1 MSINSVIGILSSPV
15 PSTAS
20 SSPIPS
26 SPVPSTASSSPIPSS
41 PVPSTA
47 SSSLIPSSPVS
58 STYLTR
64 LLPDDVLLIIASLAG
79 PSFIIKLAITSKP
92 IYESLDRM
100 VRYFMSSISKI
111 YKNIT
116 SPIKSYLG
124 LSWSLIFSNAIRHE
138 DISIAK
144 HIISLGVDI
153 NYNYPIK
160 TIRINRIDRSVT
172 IYDPIHHNI
181 DIYPIHYA
189 IYSNDPAKL
198 RLLLDH
204 GAIIPPLTKYSLHD
218 LLSHT
223 HHKILGSRIEV
234 NKEIPEIILN
244 EYIKK
249 EIFPYFL
256 IVNGLQI
263 NVFLNGFVIYCLLY
277 QEDLE
282 TGHNIPK
289 SCENIRICNNI
300 RCRKLSDN
308 LRICN
313 GLFLCEECTT
323 SREGPGQEPLNE
335 SNYIDKLWEE
345 PYSADHYLC
354 YPKFI
359 DEEDD
364 QDDWYVSD
372 H

>member
-1 MSINSVIGILSSPV
+1 
-15 PSTAS
+15 
-20 SSPIPS
+20 
-26 SPVPSTASSSPIPSS
+26 
-41 PVPSTA
+41 
-47 SSSLIPSSPVS
+47 
-58 STYLTR
+58 
-64 LLPDDVLLIIASLAG
+64 
-79 PSFIIKLAITSKP
+79 
-92 IYESLDRM
+92 
-100 VRYFMSSISKI
+100 MSSISKI

-124 LSWSLIFSNAIRHE
+124 LSWSLIFSNVIRHE

-172 IYDPIHHNI
+172 IYDPIHHNIDI

-249 EIFPYFL
+249 RDFSIFF
-256 IVNGLQI
+256 NRKWTTDKR
-263 NVFLNGFVIYCLLY
+263 VFKWFCDILSSVPRG
-277 QEDLE
+277 LE

>member
-1 MSINSVIGILSSPV
+1 
-15 PSTAS
+15 
-20 SSPIPS
+20 
-26 SPVPSTASSSPIPSS
+26 
-41 PVPSTA
+41 
-47 SSSLIPSSPVS
+47 
-58 STYLTR
+58 
-64 LLPDDVLLIIASLAG
+64 
-79 PSFIIKLAITSKP
+79 
-92 IYESLDRM
+92 M

-124 LSWSLIFSNAIRHE
+124 LSWSLIFSNVIRHE

-172 IYDPIHHNI
+172 IYDPIHHNIDI

-249 EIFPYFL
+249 RDFSIFF
-256 IVNGLQI
+256 NRKWTTDKR
-263 NVFLNGFVIYCLLY
+263 VFKWFCDILSSVPRG
-277 QEDLE
+277 LE

>member
-1 MSINSVIGILSSPV
+1 
-15 PSTAS
+15 
-20 SSPIPS
+20 
-26 SPVPSTASSSPIPSS
+26 
-41 PVPSTA
+41 
-47 SSSLIPSSPVS
+47 
-58 STYLTR
+58 
-64 LLPDDVLLIIASLAG
+64 
-79 PSFIIKLAITSKP
+79 
-92 IYESLDRM
+92 
-100 VRYFMSSISKI
+100 MSSV
-111 YKNIT
+111 YKNIPLPT
-116 SPIKSYLG
+116 NTLRPCMRHLELLSYKG
-124 LSWSLIFSNAIRHE
+124 LSESVVLSNVISGSVVLSNVIEHD
-138 DISIAK
+138 DICVVK
-144 HIISLGVDI
+144 HIMSLGVIDI
-153 NYNYPIK
+153 NMKINVFNNNCP
-160 TIRINRIDRSVT
+160 IRIITRETDI
-172 IYDPIHHNI
+172 II

-249 EIFPYFL
+249 RDFSIFF
-256 IVNGLQI
+256 NRKWTTDKR
-263 NVFLNGFVIYCLLY
+263 VFKWFCDILSSVPRG
-277 QEDLE
+277 LE